1 MLKLKRFETWGINLM
16 FKELRN
22 KLIFINLGITT
33 MILVTTFAGIYISA
47 TSSASQRPLITEGWT
62 GNYSD
67 GMESVMRAS
76 LEKEKQAAAADL
88 LRMLI
93 IAGIAIEV
101 VVAIVSYL
109 LAEEAVRPVR
119 DAYEAQKLF
128 IANASHEIK
137 TPLAAI
143 SANLE
148 AADIQGNKWIK
159 NIETET
165 EKLTRLNTEL
175 LTLAR
180 ADLTTVSE
188 ERVVNINE
196 LVAKVVESF
205 ESRLTKIDFK
215 KSITLGNDK
224 IKTHPEDL
232 EQILRI
238 LLDNAIKY
246 CDTKIRLKVE
256 ARTLSIS
263 NDGMKIKAS
272 ELEHV
277 FERFYQTD
285 KSAEGVGLGLSIAK
299 TLAKRNGWKLAATSD
314 RVTKFVLNF

>member
-1 MLKLKRFETWGINLM
+1 MV
-16 FKELRN
+16 
-22 KLIFINLGITT
+22 LIA
-33 MILVTTFAGIYISA
+33 TFAGIYISA
-47 TSSASQRPLITEGWT
+47 TSSASQRPLTIEDWA

-67 GMESVMRAS
+67 NMENMMRAS

-88 LRMLI
+88 LRMLV

-101 VVAIVSYL
+101 VVAVVSYL

-119 DAYEAQKLF
+119 EAYEAQKLF

-148 AADIQGNKWIK
+148 AADIHDNKWVK
-159 NIETET
+159 NIEIET
-165 EKLTRLNTEL
+165 GNLTKLNTEL
-175 LTLAR
+175 LTLAQT
-180 ADLTTVSE
+180 DLVATSE
-188 ERVVNINE
+188 ERVVDINE

-205 ESRLTKIDFK
+205 EPRLEKIDFK

-224 IKTHPEDL
+224 VKTHPEDL

-246 CDTKIRLKVE
+246 CDKKIRLAVGAHE
-256 ARTLSIS
+256 LLIS
-263 NDGMKIKAS
+263 NDGAKIKAD
-272 ELEHV
+272 ELAHV

-285 KSAEGVGLGLSIAK
+285 KSTEGVGLGLSIAK
-299 TLAKRNGWKLAATSD
+299 AVAGRNGWKLTAESD
-314 RVTKFVLNF
+314 RVTKFSLSF

>member
-1 MLKLKRFETWGINLM
+1 MFRKLKR
-16 FKELRN
+16 R
-22 KLIFINLGITT
+22 LILINLGITT
-33 MILVTTFAGIYISA
+33 TVLVATFTGIYLSA
-47 TSSASQRPLITEGWT
+47 TSAADKRPPIAESKAEMFS
-62 GNYSD
+62 ND
-67 GMESVMRAS
+67 MEHVVRVSI
-76 LEKEKQAAAADL
+76 EEEKQAAANDL
-88 LRMLI
+88 LRMLV
-93 IAGIAIEV
+93 IAGIAIEI
-101 VVAIVSYL
+101 VVAVVSYF
-109 LAEEAVRPVR
+109 LAEEAVRPVSE
-119 DAYEAQKLF
+119 AYEAQKLF

-165 EKLTRLNTEL
+165 EKLTRLNTDL

-180 ADLTTVSE
+180 TDLVATSA
-188 ERVVNINE
+188 ERMVNMNE

-205 ESRLTKIDFK
+205 EPRLAKIDFK

-224 IKTHPEDL
+224 VKTHPEDL

-256 ARTLSIS
+256 THTLSVS
-263 NDGMKIKAS
+263 NDGAKIKAN

-299 TLAKRNGWKLAATSD
+299 TLAKRNGWKLTVTSD
-314 RVTKFVLNF
+314 RVTKFVLDF

>member
-1 MLKLKRFETWGINLM
+1 MFRKLKR
-16 FKELRN
+16 R
-22 KLIFINLGITT
+22 LILINLGITT
-33 MILVTTFAGIYISA
+33 TVLVATFTGIYLSA
-47 TSSASQRPLITEGWT
+47 TSAADKRPPIAESKVETFS
-62 GNYSD
+62 ND
-67 GMESVMRAS
+67 MERVVRVSIEE
-76 LEKEKQAAAADL
+76 EKRAAADDL

-93 IAGIAIEV
+93 IAGVAIEI
-101 VVAIVSYL
+101 VVAVVSYF
-109 LAEEAVRPVR
+109 LAEEAVRPVSE
-119 DAYEAQKLF
+119 AYEAQKLF

-165 EKLTRLNTEL
+165 EKLTRLNTDL

-180 ADLTTVSE
+180 TDLVTTSE
-188 ERVVNINE
+188 EQMVNMNE
-196 LVAKVVESF
+196 LVAKVAESF
-205 ESRLTKIDFK
+205 EPRLMKIDFK

-224 IKTHPEDL
+224 VKTHPEDL

-256 ARTLSIS
+256 THTLSVS
-263 NDGMKIKAS
+263 NDGAKINAN

-299 TLAKRNGWKLAATSD
+299 TLAERNGWKLTATSD

>member
-1 MLKLKRFETWGINLM
+1 M

-33 MILVTTFAGIYISA
+33 MVLIATFAGIYISA
-47 TSSASQRPLITEGWT
+47 TSSASQRPLTIEDWA

-67 GMESVMRAS
+67 NMENMMRAS

-88 LRMLI
+88 LRMLV

-101 VVAIVSYL
+101 VVAVVSYL

-119 DAYEAQKLF
+119 EAYEAQKLF

-148 AADIQGNKWIK
+148 AADIHDNKWVK
-159 NIETET
+159 NIEIET
-165 EKLTRLNTEL
+165 GNLTKLNTEL
-175 LTLAR
+175 LTLAQT
-180 ADLTTVSE
+180 DLVATSE
-188 ERVVNINE
+188 ERVVDINE

-205 ESRLTKIDFK
+205 EPRLEKIDFK

-224 IKTHPEDL
+224 VKTHPEDL

-246 CDTKIRLKVE
+246 CDKKIRLAVGAHE
-256 ARTLSIS
+256 LLIS
-263 NDGMKIKAS
+263 NDGAKIKAD
-272 ELEHV
+272 ELAHV

-285 KSAEGVGLGLSIAK
+285 KSTEGVGLGLSIAK
-299 TLAKRNGWKLAATSD
+299 AVAGRNGWKLTAESD
-314 RVTKFVLNF
+314 RVTKFSLSF

>member
-1 MLKLKRFETWGINLM
+1 MFKKLKR
-16 FKELRN
+16 R
-22 KLIFINLGITT
+22 LILINLGITT
-33 MILVTTFAGIYISA
+33 TVLVATFTGIYLSA
-47 TSSASQRPLITEGWT
+47 TSAADKRPPIAESKVEMFS
-62 GNYSD
+62 ND
-67 GMESVMRAS
+67 MERVVRVSI
-76 LEKEKQAAAADL
+76 EEEKQAAADDL

-101 VVAIVSYL
+101 VVAVVSYF
-109 LAEEAVRPVR
+109 LAEEAVRPVSE
-119 DAYEAQKLF
+119 AYEAQKLF

-165 EKLTRLNTEL
+165 EKLTQLNTEL

-180 ADLTTVSE
+180 TDLVATSE
-188 ERVVNINE
+188 EQIVNMNE

-205 ESRLTKIDFK
+205 EPRLAKIDFK

-224 IKTHPEDL
+224 VKTHPEDL

-238 LLDNAIKY
+238 LLDNAVKY

-256 ARTLSIS
+256 THTLSVS
-263 NDGMKIKAS
+263 NDGAKIKTN

-285 KSAEGVGLGLSIAK
+285 KTAEGVGLGLSIAK
-299 TLAKRNGWKLAATSD
+299 TLAERNGWKLTVTSEK
-314 RVTKFVLNF
+314 VTKFNLSF

>member
-1 MLKLKRFETWGINLM
+1 ML
-16 FKELRN
+16 
-22 KLIFINLGITT
+22 
-33 MILVTTFAGIYISA
+33 VATFTGIYLSA
-47 TSSASQRPLITEGWT
+47 TSAADKRPPIAESKVEMFS
-62 GNYSD
+62 ND
-67 GMESVMRAS
+67 MERVVRVSI
-76 LEKEKQAAAADL
+76 EEEKQAAANDL

-93 IAGIAIEV
+93 IAGVAIEV
-101 VVAIVSYL
+101 VVAVVSYF
-109 LAEEAVRPVR
+109 LAEEAVRPVSE
-119 DAYEAQKLF
+119 AYEAQKLF

-148 AADIQGNKWIK
+148 AADIQDNKWIK

-165 EKLTRLNTEL
+165 EKLTRLNTDL

-180 ADLTTVSE
+180 TDLVATSE
-188 ERVVNINE
+188 ERVVNVNE

-205 ESRLTKIDFK
+205 EPRLMNIDFK

-224 IKTHPEDL
+224 VKTHPEDL

-256 ARTLSIS
+256 THTLSVS
-263 NDGMKIKAS
+263 NDGAKIAPKD
-272 ELEHV
+272 LEHV

-299 TLAKRNGWKLAATSD
+299 TLAERNGWKLAATSD

>member
-1 MLKLKRFETWGINLM
+1 MFKKLKNRLM
-16 FKELRN
+16 
-22 KLIFINLGITT
+22 FINLGITT
-33 MILVTTFAGIYISA
+33 TVLVATFAGIYLSA
-47 TSSASQRPLITEGWT
+47 THAADQRPPMTEERT
-62 GNYSD
+62 EVYSSD
-67 GMESVMRAS
+67 TKKIVRVSIEE
-76 LEKEKQAAAADL
+76 EKRAAADDL
-88 LRMLI
+88 LKMLI
-93 IAGIAIEV
+93 IAGIAIEI
-101 VVAIVSYL
+101 VVAVVSYF

-119 DAYEAQKLF
+119 EAYEAQKLF

-148 AADIQGNKWIK
+148 AADIQNNKWIK

-165 EKLTRLNTEL
+165 EKLTKLNTDL

-180 ADLTTVSE
+180 TDLVATSTE
-188 ERVVNINE
+188 QVVNLNE

-205 ESRLTKIDFK
+205 EPRLANIDFK

-224 IKTHPEDL
+224 VKTHPEDL

-246 CDTKIRLKVE
+246 CDQKIRLKVE
-256 ARTLSIS
+256 THTLSIS
-263 NDGMKIKAS
+263 NDGAKIKAD

-285 KSAEGVGLGLSIAK
+285 KTAEGVGLGLSIAK
-299 TLAKRNGWKLAATSD
+299 TLAERNGWKLTVSSD
-314 RVTKFVLNF
+314 RVTKFVLSF

>member
-1 MLKLKRFETWGINLM
+1 MFKKLKR
-16 FKELRN
+16 R
-22 KLIFINLGITT
+22 LILINLGITT
-33 MILVTTFAGIYISA
+33 TVLVATFTGIYLSA
-47 TSSASQRPLITEGWT
+47 TSAADKRPPIAESKVEMFS
-62 GNYSD
+62 ND
-67 GMESVMRAS
+67 MERVVRVSI
-76 LEKEKQAAAADL
+76 EEEKQAAANDL

-93 IAGIAIEV
+93 IAGVAIEV
-101 VVAIVSYL
+101 VVAVVSYF
-109 LAEEAVRPVR
+109 LAEEAVRPVSE
-119 DAYEAQKLF
+119 AYEAQKLF

-165 EKLTRLNTEL
+165 EKLTRLNTDL

-180 ADLTTVSE
+180 TDLVATSE
-188 ERVVNINE
+188 ERVVNVNE

-205 ESRLTKIDFK
+205 EPRLTKIDFK

-224 IKTHPEDL
+224 VKTHPEDL

-256 ARTLSIS
+256 THTLSVS
-263 NDGMKIKAS
+263 NDGAKIAPKD
-272 ELEHV
+272 LEHV

-285 KSAEGVGLGLSIAK
+285 KSAEGVGLGLAIAK
-299 TLAKRNGWKLAATSD
+299 TLAERNGWKLAATSD

>member
-1 MLKLKRFETWGINLM
+1 MFKKLKR
-16 FKELRN
+16 R
-22 KLIFINLGITT
+22 LILINLGITT
-33 MILVTTFAGIYISA
+33 TVLVATFTGIYLSA
-47 TSSASQRPLITEGWT
+47 TSAADKRPPIAESKVEMFS
-62 GNYSD
+62 ND
-67 GMESVMRAS
+67 MERVVRVSI
-76 LEKEKQAAAADL
+76 EEEKQAAANDL

-93 IAGIAIEV
+93 IAGVAIEV
-101 VVAIVSYL
+101 VVAVVSYF
-109 LAEEAVRPVR
+109 LAEEAVRPVSE
-119 DAYEAQKLF
+119 AYEAQKLF

-165 EKLTRLNTEL
+165 EKLTRLNTDL

-180 ADLTTVSE
+180 TDLVATSE
-188 ERVVNINE
+188 EQVVNVNE

-205 ESRLTKIDFK
+205 EPRLTKIDFK

-224 IKTHPEDL
+224 VKTHPEDL

-256 ARTLSIS
+256 THTLSVS
-263 NDGMKIKAS
+263 NDGAKIAPKD
-272 ELEHV
+272 LEHV

-299 TLAKRNGWKLAATSD
+299 TLAERNGWKLTVTSD

>member
-1 MLKLKRFETWGINLM
+1 MV
-16 FKELRN
+16 
-22 KLIFINLGITT
+22 LIA
-33 MILVTTFAGIYISA
+33 TFAGIYISA
-47 TSSASQRPLITEGWT
+47 TSSASQRPLTVEDWA

-67 GMESVMRAS
+67 NMENMMRAS

-88 LRMLI
+88 LRMLV

-101 VVAIVSYL
+101 VVAVVSYL

-119 DAYEAQKLF
+119 EAYEAQKLF

-148 AADIQGNKWIK
+148 AADIHDNKWIK
-159 NIETET
+159 NIEIET
-165 EKLTRLNTEL
+165 GNLTKLNTEL
-175 LTLAR
+175 LTLAQT
-180 ADLTTVSE
+180 DLTTTSE

-205 ESRLTKIDFK
+205 EPRLEKIDFK

-224 IKTHPEDL
+224 VKTHPEDL

-246 CDTKIRLKVE
+246 CDKKIRLTVGAHE
-256 ARTLSIS
+256 LLIS
-263 NDGMKIKAS
+263 NDGAKIKAD
-272 ELEHV
+272 ELAHV

-285 KSAEGVGLGLSIAK
+285 KSTEGVGLGLSIAK
-299 TLAKRNGWKLAATSD
+299 AVAGRNGWKLTAESD
-314 RVTKFVLNF
+314 RVTKFSLSF

>member
-1 MLKLKRFETWGINLM
+1 M

-33 MILVTTFAGIYISA
+33 MVLITTFAGIYISA
-47 TSSASQRPLITEGWT
+47 TSSASQRPLTMEDWA

-67 GMESVMRAS
+67 NMENMMRAS

-88 LRMLI
+88 LRMLV

-101 VVAIVSYL
+101 VVAVVSYL

-119 DAYEAQKLF
+119 EAYGAQKLF

-148 AADIQGNKWIK
+148 AADIHDNKWIK

-165 EKLTRLNTEL
+165 ENLTKLNTEL

-180 ADLTTVSE
+180 TDLATTSE
-188 ERVVNINE
+188 ERAVNMNE

-205 ESRLTKIDFK
+205 EPRLEKIDFK

-224 IKTHPEDL
+224 VKTHPEDL

-246 CDTKIRLKVE
+246 CDKKIRLTVGAHE
-256 ARTLSIS
+256 LSIS
-263 NDGMKIKAS
+263 NDGAKIKGD
-272 ELEHV
+272 ELVHV

-285 KSAEGVGLGLSIAK
+285 KSTEGVGLGLSIAK
-299 TLAKRNGWKLAATSD
+299 AVAGRNGWKLTVESD
-314 RVTKFVLNF
+314 RVTKFSLSF

>member
-1 MLKLKRFETWGINLM
+1 MFKKLKR
-16 FKELRN
+16 R
-22 KLIFINLGITT
+22 LILINLGITT
-33 MILVTTFAGIYISA
+33 TVLVATFTGIYLSA
-47 TSSASQRPLITEGWT
+47 TSAADKRPPIAESKVEMFS
-62 GNYSD
+62 ND
-67 GMESVMRAS
+67 MERVVRVSI
-76 LEKEKQAAAADL
+76 EEEKQAAANDL

-93 IAGIAIEV
+93 IAGVAIEV
-101 VVAIVSYL
+101 VVAVVSYF
-109 LAEEAVRPVR
+109 LAEEAVRPVSE
-119 DAYEAQKLF
+119 AYEAQKLF

-148 AADIQGNKWIK
+148 AADIQDNKWIK

-165 EKLTRLNTEL
+165 EKLTRLNTDL

-180 ADLTTVSE
+180 TDLVATSE
-188 ERVVNINE
+188 ERVVNVNE

-205 ESRLTKIDFK
+205 EPRLMNIDFK

-224 IKTHPEDL
+224 VKTHPEDL

-256 ARTLSIS
+256 THTLSVS
-263 NDGMKIKAS
+263 NDGAKIAPKD
-272 ELEHV
+272 LEHV

-299 TLAKRNGWKLAATSD
+299 TLAERNGWKLAATSD

>member
-1 MLKLKRFETWGINLM
+1 MFKKLKSR
-16 FKELRN
+16 
-22 KLIFINLGITT
+22 LIFINLGITT
-33 MILVTTFAGIYISA
+33 TVLVATFTGIYLSA
-47 TSSASQRPLITEGWT
+47 TSAADQRPPIAKERTEI
-62 GNYSD
+62 YSGD
-67 GMESVMRAS
+67 T
-76 LEKEKQAAAADL
+76 EKIVRVSIEEEKQAAANDL

-93 IAGIAIEV
+93 IAGVAIEV
-101 VVAIVSYL
+101 VVAVVSYF
-109 LAEEAVRPVR
+109 LAEEAVRPVSE
-119 DAYEAQKLF
+119 AYEAQKLF

-165 EKLTRLNTEL
+165 EKLTRLNTDL

-180 ADLTTVSE
+180 TDLVATSE
-188 ERVVNINE
+188 ERVVNVNE

-205 ESRLTKIDFK
+205 EPRLTKIDFK

-224 IKTHPEDL
+224 VKTHPEDL

-256 ARTLSIS
+256 THTLSVS
-263 NDGMKIKAS
+263 NDGAKIAPKD
-272 ELEHV
+272 LEHV

-285 KSAEGVGLGLSIAK
+285 KSAEGVGLGLAIAK
-299 TLAKRNGWKLAATSD
+299 TLAERNGWKLAATSD

>member
-1 MLKLKRFETWGINLM
+1 MV
-16 FKELRN
+16 
-22 KLIFINLGITT
+22 LI
-33 MILVTTFAGIYISA
+33 TTFAGIYISA
-47 TSSASQRPLITEGWT
+47 TSSASQRPLTMEDWA

-67 GMESVMRAS
+67 NMENMMRAS

-88 LRMLI
+88 LKMLI

-101 VVAIVSYL
+101 VVAVVSYL

-119 DAYEAQKLF
+119 EAYEARKLF

-148 AADIQGNKWIK
+148 AADIHDNKWIK

-165 EKLTRLNTEL
+165 ENLTKLNTEL

-180 ADLTTVSE
+180 TDLATTSE
-188 ERVVNINE
+188 ERAVNMNE

-205 ESRLTKIDFK
+205 EPRLEKIDFK
-215 KSITLGNDK
+215 KSVTLGNNK
-224 IKTHPEDL
+224 VKTHPEDL

-246 CDTKIRLKVE
+246 CDKKIRLTVGAHE
-256 ARTLSIS
+256 LSIS
-263 NDGMKIKAS
+263 NDGAKIKGD
-272 ELEHV
+272 ELVHV

-285 KSAEGVGLGLSIAK
+285 KSTEGVGLGLSIAK
-299 TLAKRNGWKLAATSD
+299 AVAGRNGWKLTVESD
-314 RVTKFVLNF
+314 RVTKFSLSF